1 MPDTPNN
8 NDFLKP
14 KGDYKNLV
22 AYKKAEC
29 IYDMTCFFVE
39 HYLPKFGDRT
49 VDQMIQAARSG
60 KQNIVEGNEA
70 GTTSMETAIK
80 LINVAKA
87 SLKEVQADYEDY
99 LRTHKMVIWDM
110 SNPKFVNA
118 RQWCK
123 EHNQPEDFIRIC
135 NLRDSETVANVALIM
150 LHQTDYLLRK
160 LIDKFK
166 ADFLEKG
173 GIREQMST
181 ARREW
186 RDKHK

>member
-1 MPDTPNN
+1 
-8 NDFLKP
+8 
-14 KGDYKNLV
+14 
-22 AYKKAEC
+22 
-29 IYDMTCFFVE
+29 
-39 HYLPKFGDRT
+39 
-49 VDQMIQAARSG
+49 
-60 KQNIVEGNEA
+60 
-70 GTTSMETAIK
+70 
-80 LINVAKA
+80 
-87 SLKEVQADYEDY
+87 
-99 LRTHKMVIWDM
+99 
-110 SNPKFVNA
+110 
-118 RQWCK
+118 WCK
-123 EHNQPEDFIRIC
+123 EHNQPEDFIRVC

>member
-1 MPDTPNN
+1 M
-8 NDFLKP
+8 
-14 KGDYKNLV
+14 V
-22 AYKKAEC
+22 
-29 IYDMTCFFVE
+29 
-39 HYLPKFGDRT
+39 
-49 VDQMIQAARSG
+49 QAARSG

-99 LRTHKMVIWDM
+99 LRTHKMVMWDM

-123 EHNQPEDFIRIC
+123 EHNQPEDFIRVC